1 MAKVKTM
8 LRNVFLKSLR
18 DQRRSLMFWGIGVAA
33 LSLVTA
39 LFYPSFKEVPEL
51 SELFEQSEAL
61 ARVFAGG
68 FTDLTSPEGY
78 LNSQLYSLLGPIL
91 FLIFTIGQGSGAIA
105 GEEEKGTLDI
115 MLSNPTTR
123 LQVLIQKFAALAVAT
138 SVLAL
143 VLWLS
148 VVIGGAIVDMDL
160 SLWRTAQATFSG
172 LLLGVLFGA
181 LALMLGSASGKRGLS
196 TGIAGALALGTYFIY
211 ALVPLV
217 DGLESAEKV
226 FPFYYYIGADPLT
239 NGLNLAH
246 AAVLIGIT
254 AALLAVA
261 IVTFERRDLAV

>member
-1 MAKVKTM
+1 M

-18 DQRRSLMFWGIGVAA
+18 DQRWSLMFWGIGVAA
-33 LSLVTA
+33 LSLLTV
-39 LFYPSFKEVPEL
+39 LFYPSIKDVPEL
-51 SELFEQSEAL
+51 SELFDESDAI

-68 FTDLTSPEGY
+68 FTNLNSPEGY
-78 LNSQLYSLLGPIL
+78 LNSQLYSLLVPIL
-91 FLIFTIGQGSGAIA
+91 FLIFTIGRGSGAIA

-115 MLSNPTTR
+115 LLSNPTTR
-123 LQVLIQKFAALAVAT
+123 LQVLIQQFAAMVIAT
-138 SVLAL
+138 SVLAF

-160 SLWRTAQATFSG
+160 SLWRTAQATLSG
-172 LLLGVLFGA
+172 ALLGVLFGT

-196 TGIAGALALGTYFIY
+196 TGIAGALAVGTYFMY
-211 ALVPLV
+211 ALAPLV
-217 DGLESAEKV
+217 EGLEPVEKV

-239 NGLNLAH
+239 NGLNLVH
-246 AAVLIGIT
+246 AGVLIGIT

>member
-1 MAKVKTM
+1 M

-18 DQRRSLMFWGIGVAA
+18 DQRMSLIFWGIGVAV
-33 LSLVTA
+33 LTLVTI
-39 LFYPSFKEVPEL
+39 LFYPTVKEAPDFSKVFEE
-51 SELFEQSEAL
+51 SEVL
-61 ARVFAGG
+61 ASVFAGG

-78 LNSQLYSLLGPIL
+78 LNSQLYSLLVPIL

-123 LQVLIQKFAALAVAT
+123 LQVLIQKFAAMAVAT
-138 SVLAL
+138 SVLAF
-143 VLWLS
+143 VLWLG

-172 LLLGVLFGA
+172 VLLGILFGA
-181 LALMLGSASGKRGLS
+181 LALMLGSAFGKRGLS
-196 TGIAGALALGTYFIY
+196 TGIAGAIALGTYFIY
-211 ALVPLV
+211 TLVPLV
-217 DGLESAEKV
+217 EGLEQVEKV
-226 FPFYYYIGADPLT
+226 FPFYYYIAGDPLT

-261 IVTFERRDLAV
+261 IVAFERRDLSV

>member
-1 MAKVKTM
+1 M

-18 DQRRSLMFWGIGVAA
+18 DQRISLIFWGIGVAA
-33 LSLVTA
+33 LSLVTI
-39 LFYPSFKEVPEL
+39 LFYPAVKDAPEF
-51 SELFEQSEAL
+51 SKLFEESEAL
-61 ARVFAGG
+61 TRLFAGG

-78 LNSQLYSLLGPIL
+78 LNSQLYSLLVPIL
-91 FLIFTIGQGSGAIA
+91 LLIFAIGQGSGAIA

-115 MLSNPTTR
+115 LLSNPTTR
-123 LQVLIQKFAALAVAT
+123 LQVLMQKFAAMVVAT
-138 SVLAL
+138 SVLAF

-160 SLWRTAQATFSG
+160 SLWRTAQATLSG
-172 LLLGVLFGA
+172 MLLGVLFGA

-196 TGIAGALALGTYFIY
+196 TGVASALALGTYFIY
-211 ALVPLV
+211 AFAPLV
-217 DGLESAEKV
+217 QGLEPVEKV

-246 AAVLIGIT
+246 AGVLIGIT

>member
-1 MAKVKTM
+1 M

-33 LSLVTA
+33 LSLLTI
-39 LFYPSFKEVPEL
+39 LFYPSVKEVPEF
-51 SELFEQSEAL
+51 SKLFEESEAL
-61 ARVFAGG
+61 TRVFAGG
-68 FTDLTSPEGY
+68 FSDLASPEGY
-78 LNSQLYSLLGPIL
+78 LNSQLYSLLVPIL

-115 MLSNPTTR
+115 LLSNPTTR
-123 LQVLIQKFAALAVAT
+123 LQVLIQKFAAMAVAT
-138 SVLAL
+138 SMLAF

-160 SLWRTAQATFSG
+160 SLWRTAQVTLSG
-172 LLLGVLFGA
+172 MLLGFLFGA
-181 LALMLGSASGKRGLS
+181 LALMLGSTLGKRGLS
-196 TGIAGALALGTYFIY
+196 TGIAGALAIGTYFIY
-211 ALVPLV
+211 ALAPLAE
-217 DGLESAEKV
+217 GLEPVQKV

-246 AAVLIGIT
+246 AGVLIGIT

-261 IVTFERRDLAV
+261 IITFERRDLAV

>member
-1 MAKVKTM
+1 M

-18 DQRRSLMFWGIGVAA
+18 DQQTSLMFWGIGVAA
-33 LSLVTA
+33 ISLATI
-39 LFYPSFKEVPEL
+39 LFYPTVKEAPDFSKVFED
-51 SELFEQSEAL
+51 SEVL

-68 FTDLTSPEGY
+68 FTDLASPEGY
-78 LNSQLYSLLGPIL
+78 LNSQLYSLLVPIL

-123 LQVLIQKFAALAVAT
+123 LQVLIQKFAAMAVAT
-138 SVLAL
+138 WAL
-143 VLWLS
+143 GFVLWLS
-148 VVIGGAIVDMDL
+148 VVIGGAIVNMEL
-160 SLWRTAQATFSG
+160 SPWRTAQATFSG
-172 LLLGVLFGA
+172 VLLGILFGA
-181 LALMLGSASGKRGLS
+181 LALTLGSAFGKRGLS
-196 TGIAGALALGTYFIY
+196 TGIAGAIALGSYFLY
-211 ALVPLV
+211 ALVPSLE
-217 DGLESAEKV
+217 GLDPVEKA

-254 AALLAVA
+254 AALLAVG

>member
-1 MAKVKTM
+1 M

-33 LSLVTA
+33 LSLATV
-39 LFYPSFKEVPEL
+39 LFYPSVKDVPEF
-51 SELFEQSEAL
+51 SELFDESDAI

-78 LNSQLYSLLGPIL
+78 LNSQLYSLLVPIL
-91 FLIFTIGQGSGAIA
+91 FLIFTIGRGSGAIA

-115 MLSNPTTR
+115 LLSNPTTR
-123 LQVLIQKFAALAVAT
+123 LQVLIQQFAAMVIAT
-138 SVLAL
+138 SVLAF

-148 VVIGGAIVDMDL
+148 VVIGGAVVDMGL
-160 SLWRTAQATFSG
+160 SLWRTAQVTLSG
-172 LLLGVLFGA
+172 MLLGILFGA

-196 TGIAGALALGTYFIY
+196 TGIAGALAVGTYFIY
-211 ALVPLV
+211 AFAPLV
-217 DGLESAEKV
+217 EGLEPIEKV

-254 AALLAVA
+254 AVLVG
-261 IVTFERRDLAV
+261 ISIFTFERRDLAV

>member
-33 LSLVTA
+33 LALLTV
-39 LFYPSFKEVPEL
+39 LFYPSVKDVPEF
-51 SELFEQSEAL
+51 SQLFEETEAL

-78 LNSQLYSLLGPIL
+78 LNSQLYSLLVPIL
-91 FLIFTIGQGSGAIA
+91 FLIFAISRGSGAIA

-115 MLSNPTTR
+115 LLSNPTTR
-123 LQVLIQKFAALAVAT
+123 LQVLIQQFAAMVVAT
-138 SVLAL
+138 SVLAF

-160 SLWRTAQATFSG
+160 SLWRTAQVTLSAM
-172 LLLGVLFGA
+172 LLGVLFGT
-181 LALMLGSASGKRGLS
+181 LALMLGSAFGKRGLS
-196 TGIAGALALGTYFIY
+196 TGIAGALAVGTYFIC
-211 ALVPLV
+211 ALAPLAE
-217 DGLESAEKV
+217 GLEPVEKV
-226 FPFYYYIGADPLT
+226 FPFYYYIGADPLS
-239 NGLNLAH
+239 NGLDLAH
-246 AAVLIGIT
+246 VGVLIAMTI
-254 AALLAVA
+254 ALLIIA

>member
-1 MAKVKTM
+1 M

-33 LSLVTA
+33 LSLATV
-39 LFYPSFKEVPEL
+39 LFYPSVKDVPEF
-51 SELFEQSEAL
+51 SKLFEETEAL

-78 LNSQLYSLLGPIL
+78 LNSQLYSLLVPIL

-115 MLSNPTTR
+115 VLSNPTTR
-123 LQVLIQKFAALAVAT
+123 LQVLIQKFAAMAVAT
-138 SVLAL
+138 SVLAF

-172 LLLGVLFGA
+172 MLLGVLFGA

-217 DGLESAEKV
+217 DGLESAQKG

-254 AALLAVA
+254 AALLAAA

>member
-1 MAKVKTM
+1 ME
-8 LRNVFLKSLR
+8 VFL
-18 DQRRSLMFWGIGVAA
+18 
-33 LSLVTA
+33 
-39 LFYPSFKEVPEL
+39 
-51 SELFEQSEAL
+51 
-61 ARVFAGG
+61 GG
-68 FTDLTSPEGY
+68 FTDLSSPEGY
-78 LNSQLYSLLGPIL
+78 LNSQLYALAVPIL
-91 FLIFTIGQGSGAIA
+91 FLIFTIGQGSSAIA

-115 MLSNPTTR
+115 LLSNPTTR
-123 LQVLIQKFAALAVAT
+123 LQVLIQKFAAMVVAT
-138 SVLAL
+138 SVLAF

-217 DGLESAEKV
+217 EGLEQAEKV